1 MTIHPKTSAS
11 ALGGALGLL
20 LVSVLDSIHGINLST
35 AATAAIPAFLST
47 LGAFLS
53 PSADGTAT
61 PTNPP
66 QPAVAAAQAPPQPPQ
81 TSKSEVGV

>member
-1 MTIHPKTSAS
+1 MKTIHPKTSAS

-20 LVSVLDSIHGINLST
+20 LVSVLDSIHGIGLGT

-53 PSADGTAT
+53 PAAED
-61 PTNPP
+61 PP
-66 QPAVAAAQAPPQPPQ
+66 VPPPAPVAAAQAPADAAPA
-81 TSKSEVGV
+81 TKTDVGV